1 MSLDTLKPKVAKLI
15 KKAQSGGNTAELEA
29 IIDNSGVLDS
39 TEGTVE
45 EKVEQLVDKAEYEN
59 LWYIASQSLENLTN
73 TFRYVDRFPRIKP
86 IKCKYCTSMC
96 NGNKKIESIDF
107 ILDFSTTGTQFDYAF
122 RDTSNLKFIK
132 GITARWI
139 RAAGMFSNSGI
150 EVIEEAFDYTG
161 VSSFANLGG
170 MFNNA
175 NALREVRFVEKT
187 IGGSFSFTSAVL
199 SAESKQSIFDG
210 LATVETAQTLTLN
223 ANLKILQS
231 QVDSANAK
239 GWTVAGGTVVSEEEY
254 YG

>member
-1 MSLDTLKPKVAKLI
+1 MSLETLKTKVGKLI
-15 KKAQSGGNTAELEA
+15 EKAQSGGNTDELEA

-39 TEGTVE
+39 TEGTIE
-45 EKVEQLVDKAEYEN
+45 EKVEQLIDKAEYEN
-59 LWYIASQSLENLTN
+59 IWYIASQSLENLTN

-132 GITARWI
+132 GIKAQWR
-139 RAAGMFSNSGI
+139 RASGMFLNSGI

-161 VSSFANLGG
+161 VSSFANIGG

-187 IGGSFSFTSAVL
+187 IGGSFSFTSTVL
-199 SAESKQSIFDG
+199 SAESIQSIIDG